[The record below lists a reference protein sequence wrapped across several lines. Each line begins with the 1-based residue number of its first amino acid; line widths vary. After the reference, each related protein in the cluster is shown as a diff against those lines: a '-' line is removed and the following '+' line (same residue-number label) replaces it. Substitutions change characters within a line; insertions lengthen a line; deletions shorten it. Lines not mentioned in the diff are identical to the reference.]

1 MSPHVPEFLGGEF
14 NVSAVS
20 LPGEASRPDRRP
32 FVIRDTLAAGEEE
45 RARARMSWNEALA
58 NPESAE
64 SDLEAARDKLRWAES
79 KHAALLAVLRAE
91 ELEEDGWK
99 DSKTWR
105 IAAQAAVEKQR
116 RAAAQEA
123 GLARHQARVAE
134 DRARD
139 EFERARQSVAD
150 AEAALASTEE
160 AETLRVREDRLAKRK
175 KDRDEADNKFEEAK
189 AKLAEAGKA
198 LAQAEEMLGRELDSD
213 YQTRPQNTFP
223 ERSTGRRLALARW
236 IADPENP
243 RTARVAVNHIWL
255 RHFGRGLVPTP
266 ADFGGNGRP
275 ASHPDLLDWLAA
287 EFMDRHWSMKRLH
300 RLIVTSSA
308 YRMASTRDIANAEID
323 PDNLYLW
330 RAPSRRMEA
339 ELVRDN
345 ILHASGDLDPAMGG
359 PEIDHEQGLV
369 SRRRSLYLRIAAEKE
384 VEFLKIFDGPRVTE
398 CYARHPTVA
407 PQQALALANS
417 QLTIRQAK
425 HLAAILETETQNDD
439 TQFVSALFRRILARP
454 AEKEELRMCLE
465 FLEKRG
471 EESSLRRARENLVLV
486 LFNHNDFVTIR

>member
-1 MSPHVPEFLGGEF
+1 
-14 NVSAVS
+14 
-20 LPGEASRPDRRP
+20 
-32 FVIRDTLAAGEEE
+32 
-45 RARARMSWNEALA
+45 
-58 NPESAE
+58 
-64 SDLEAARDKLRWAES
+64 
-79 KHAALLAVLRAE
+79 
-91 ELEEDGWK
+91 
-99 DSKTWR
+99 
-105 IAAQAAVEKQR
+105 
-116 RAAAQEA
+116 
-123 GLARHQARVAE
+123 
-134 DRARD
+134 
-139 EFERARQSVAD
+139 
-150 AEAALASTEE
+150 
-160 AETLRVREDRLAKRK
+160 
-175 KDRDEADNKFEEAK
+175 
-189 AKLAEAGKA
+189 
-198 LAQAEEMLGRELDSD
+198 
-213 YQTRPQNTFP
+213 
-223 ERSTGRRLALARW
+223 LALARW

-308 YRMASTRDIANAEID
+308 YRMASTRDPANAEID